1 MPELD
6 EKSGNGFGEY
16 KRLILQQI
24 EFQLLETKSLRKDL
38 SDHDLN
44 NVRSFGKLDTEIAL
58 LKQKAGTW
66 GAIAGAVGAMLV
78 TVVAQLIIHAMTK

>member
-1 MPELD
+1 MQELD

-38 SDHDLN
+38 SDHDLH
-44 NVRSFGKLDTEIAL
+44 NVREFGLLRTEIAL
-58 LKQKAGTW
+58 LKQKASIW
-66 GAIAGAVGAMLV
+66 GAVAGLTGSLLI
-78 TVVAQLIIHAMTK
+78 TIIGQLIIHAFSK